1 MKHRVTIPLMV
12 VGSMFLFTPTI
23 DAQNSVVVTEETVT
37 VVDDQHCNT
46 TYYNTWRDGWFLQAG
61 AGVDIPAMEGFK
73 EKKKVG
79 ITYNFGVGRWFSPY
93 FGLRFSGYYG
103 TIHES
108 MPQNYTLSWR
118 SANINAD
125 VMWDMFNSIGGV
137 DLSRPVSVVPFVGI
151 GGTYNW
157 RFRPQSG
164 VNIIDDNGNLKNNAW
179 ALPVSAGIQ
188 VRFRLC
194 RYVDL
199 FLEAR
204 AQFAGD
210 SYNNVAYD
218 KPIDIN
224 FMGTGG
230 VTVNIGGKSFKAY
243 DPCAYNDYI
252 ASLNG
257 QVNDL
262 RGELA
267 TTVAALAEA
276 EAESQLPCPEV
287 KETVHVE
294 KKATAVMMS
303 TVRFTINS
311 AKVSQMEMVNV
322 YNVAEYIKANPDV
335 KIVIK
340 GYADKNTGTSSYNQ
354 KLSEKRAQAVYDLL
368 VNKYGISPNRLSKE
382 AAGSS
387 SQPYGTNDWNR
398 IVIFSQN

>member
-1 MKHRVTIPLMV
+1 MKHRVTIPMMV

-23 DAQNSVVVTEETVT
+23 DAHNSVVVTEETVT

-276 EAESQLPCPEV
+276 ESQLPCPEV
-287 KETVHVE
+287 NETVHVE

-322 YNVAEYIKANPDV
+322 YNVAEYLKANPDV

>member
-1 MKHRVTIPLMV
+1 MKHRVTIPMMV

-37 VVDDQHCNT
+37 VVDNQHCNT

-276 EAESQLPCPEV
+276 ESQLPCPEV

-322 YNVAEYIKANPDV
+322 YNVAEYLKANPDV

-382 AAGSS
+382 ASGSS

>member
-1 MKHRVTIPLMV
+1 MKHRVTIPMMV